1 MGTPAGRRFLWDRPT
16 REIWD
21 ELSDPNFPPDAP
33 YYQKLVLLTQLKA
46 AEANETATQAIAGYT
61 KWLTLLT
68 VVIASGTIVQAAF
81 AALAYL
87 HAPSH

>member
-1 MGTPAGRRFLWDRPT
+1 MGIPPAGRRFSWDRPV

-46 AEANETATQAIAGYT
+46 AESNDGSARAMAGYT
-61 KWLTLLT
+61 RWLTILT
-68 VVIASGTIVQAAF
+68 VVIAVGTIVQGVF
-81 AALAYL
+81 AALSYF
-87 HAPSH
+87 HPPH